1 MSYDHQAVEKKW
13 QDFWQE
19 NQTFKASDDSDKP
32 KYYALDMFP
41 YPSGAGLHVG
51 HPLGYTATDII
62 SRKRR
67 HEGFEVLHPMGW
79 DSFGLPA
86 ENYAIKTKVHPEES
100 TLGNIQTFKR
110 QLQSLGF
117 SFDWDRE
124 VASCLPDY
132 YRWTQWFFRF
142 LYEKDLAYRKKAPVN
157 WCEDCHT
164 VLANEQVVDG
174 ACERCKTEVIQKNLT
189 QWFFRVTDFIEDQEG
204 VSGLLSGLD
213 KIDWPNSTKIN
224 QRNWIGRSEG
234 AEVDFQVKD
243 SDQILTV
250 YTTRIDTLFSGTF
263 LVLAPEHE
271 CVSGLTTE
279 GKKAEVEAYV
289 KKAKAKTEIQR
300 TEEKDK
306 EGVFLGSY
314 AINPATGEEMQIWVS
329 DFVLVQYGTG
339 IVFADAHDERDFEL
353 AKKYDI
359 PLKISLLPTAK
370 EDQEKVLNFE
380 ICFHEEGVLCHSD
393 QFDGLTSAEA
403 RPKII
408 EWLAAKGA
416 ARSKINY
423 KLRDWLV
430 SRQRYWGAPIPVVYD
445 DQGDEYLL
453 PDDELPVSLP
463 KDVDFVPTGESPLT
477 QSESF
482 HHPEDLQR
490 IEDKLKASG
499 ALASERKIV
508 RRESDT
514 MDTFVCSSWYMWRFM
529 DPKNTENFCDKNLAN
544 HWGPIDLS
552 VGGAEHT
559 VLHLLYSRFFCKALK
574 KYGFIDYDEP
584 FAALRHQGMILAEDG
599 RKMSKS
605 LGNVVNP
612 DEVVNEF
619 GADTLRCYEMFMGPF
634 HQQKP
639 WSTSSVGGIRKWL
652 DRVVRVFEKPQAD
665 TDTPHPVLHKTI
677 KQVTEQIDQMK
688 FNTAISQMMILTNAL
703 LGQERI
709 SKDVLEKFALIL
721 SPFAP
726 HLAEEF
732 WARLGHTDT
741 IAYEKWPDYDP
752 ALLVEDSV
760 VYAVQVNGKL
770 RGDIEM
776 PKDADKDTVIAE
788 AKKIEKVQKYLAEGE
803 IKKEIFVP
811 GKIVGFVVK

>member
-13 QDFWQE
+13 QDFWKA
-19 NQTFKASDDSDKP
+19 NKTFQASDDSSKE

-62 SRKRR
+62 ARKKR

-86 ENYAIKTKVHPEES
+86 ENYAIKTNVHPEKS
-100 TLGNIQTFKR
+100 TLNNIQTFKR
-110 QLQSLGF
+110 QLKSLGF
-117 SFDWDRE
+117 SFDWSRE

-174 ACERCKTEVIQKNLT
+174 ACERCKHEVIQKNLT

-213 KIDWPNSTKIN
+213 TIDWPESTKVN

-234 AEVDFQVKD
+234 VEVNFEINN
-243 SDQILTV
+243 DQFSV
-250 YTTRIDTLFSGTF
+250 FTTRPDTLFGVTF
-263 LVLAPEHE
+263 FVVSPEHPLLDKIVTDE
-271 CVSGLTTE
+271 QKTE
-279 GKKAEVEAYV
+279 VAAYVGPAGKKTALERSEQKEKTGVFTGAYAMNPINGEEVPVWVADYV
-289 KKAKAKTEIQR
+289 LMTYGTGAVMAVPGHDERDHLFAQKYDLEIRPVIEGLEDIFQKTGGTIINSDFLNGLSIEEGIQKACDWL
-300 TEEKDK
+300 EEKDK
-306 EGVFLGSY
+306 
-314 AINPATGEEMQIWVS
+314 
-329 DFVLVQYGTG
+329 G
-339 IVFADAHDERDFEL
+339 IRRTE
-353 AKKYDI
+353 
-359 PLKISLLPTAK
+359 
-370 EDQEKVLNFE
+370 
-380 ICFHEEGVLCHSD
+380 
-393 QFDGLTSAEA
+393 
-403 RPKII
+403 
-408 EWLAAKGA
+408 
-416 ARSKINY
+416 Y

-430 SRQRYWGAPIPVVYD
+430 SRQRYWGAPIPMVYD
-445 DQGDEYLL
+445 DQGNEYLI

-463 KDVDFVPTGESPLT
+463 HDVDFVPTGESPLT
-477 QSESF
+477 HSESF
-482 HHPEDLQR
+482 HAKEDLQR
-490 IEDKLKASG
+490 IEEKLKASG
-499 ALASERKIV
+499 SLAAERKIV

-529 DPKNTENFCDKNLAN
+529 DPKNEETFCDKKLAN
-544 HWGPIDLS
+544 HWGPIDLY

-559 VLHLLYSRFFCKALK
+559 VLHLLYARFFCKALCK
-574 KYGFIDYDEP
+574 HGFIDYDEP
-584 FAALRHQGMILAEDG
+584 FAALRHQGMIQAEDG

-612 DEVVNEF
+612 DEVVQEF

-639 WSTSSVGGIRKWL
+639 WSTTSVGGLRKWL
-652 DRVVRVFEKPQAD
+652 DRVAKVFNKPQSSGD
-665 TDTPHPVLHKTI
+665 FKHQVLLHKTI
-677 KQVTEQIDQMK
+677 KQVSEQIDQMK

-703 LGQERI
+703 LEED
-709 SKDVLEKFALIL
+709 SVPKEVLETFNLLL

-732 WARLGHTDT
+732 WSKLGHADS
-741 IAYEKWPDYDP
+741 IAYEAWPEYDP
-752 ALLVEDSV
+752 ALTIDDTVT
-760 VYAVQVNGKL
+760 YAVQVNGKL

-776 PKDADKDTVIAE
+776 SKDASKEEVLAAAKEIDKVR
-788 AKKIEKVQKYLAEGE
+788 KYLAEGE

-811 GKIVGFVVK
+811 GKIVGFVLK